1 MRTAPPPPIPA
12 FSTEQQLIDA
22 TGIQVGDNLYGFST
36 KEKSDQLLAQMPY
49 LDVAV
54 VTRQAPG
61 TVIIRVQPAVERFR
75 WSIPAA
81 GWC

>member
-1 MRTAPPPPIPA
+1 MRTAPPPANTGIY
-12 FSTEQQLIDA
+12 TEQQLIDA

-54 VTRQAPG
+54 VTRQAPRHRDHPGAACGG
-61 TVIIRVQPAVERFR
+61 TL
-75 WSIPAA
+75 
-81 GWC
+81 